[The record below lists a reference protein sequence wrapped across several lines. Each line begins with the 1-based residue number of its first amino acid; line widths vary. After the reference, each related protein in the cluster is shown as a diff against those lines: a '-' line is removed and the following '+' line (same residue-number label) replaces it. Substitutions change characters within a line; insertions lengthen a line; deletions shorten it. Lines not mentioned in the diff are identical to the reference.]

1 MRPAPFKGNIIVTN
15 FPDDFTGATLAAL
28 FDDYGLVLGAV
39 IERPQGASTR
49 APRGMVSL
57 APPKA
62 VETAIESLDGQV
74 IGSRHLKVRKAP
86 EKPKRA
92 PGAKPGPRPA
102 PRAVRP
108 ERESVSEPVPFFAAR
123 PPQATV
129 RRAPVVERRSL
140 SGDGFRRIRFFD
152 ESKNKSDQD

>member
-15 FPDDFTGATLAAL
+15 FPDDFTGAALAAL

-39 IERPQGASTR
+39 IERPQGDSNR
-49 APRGMVSL
+49 AARGMVSL

-62 VETAIESLDGQV
+62 VETAIGALDGQV

-86 EKPKRA
+86 EKPKRPA
-92 PGAKPGPRPA
+92 GPKPA
-102 PRAVRP
+102 PRAAKP
-108 ERESVSEPVPFFAAR
+108 ERESAREAMPFFAAR
-123 PPQATV
+123 QQATV

-152 ESKNKSDQD
+152 ESKNRSGQE